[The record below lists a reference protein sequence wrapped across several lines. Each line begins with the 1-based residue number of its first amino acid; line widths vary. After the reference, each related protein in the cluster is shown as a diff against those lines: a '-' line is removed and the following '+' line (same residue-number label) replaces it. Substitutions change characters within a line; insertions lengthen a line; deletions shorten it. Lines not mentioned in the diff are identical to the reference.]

1 MSYKR
6 EDMVKALHIISLS
19 NLSKFDDNYCIDH
32 DVLYA
37 NGITNYND
45 ENFIR
50 FSKAVNYVTENL
62 IESDIMKTCFYI
74 DEKLGFSYDTTYDCL
89 KFIYDVCPKLITVKK
104 LNYLC
109 GTSEGT
115 NNNSVTFVYKNMIE
129 FIKKSIFKDK
139 LNFEE
144 LVAKCQEKIKEYINP
159 EIIWNMWITKY
170 DNKTFENIDLE
181 DLLIWDYADLN
192 KWKNTYERWY
202 NASKEKYQADYNPLK
217 KSYDDL
223 KKDYDELKCIYE
235 EQLKLI
241 EYEETQLQKTSEIN
255 CREVALQYE
264 HFNETIDKFKGWM
277 FFFIGTTIA
286 FSIYFIYFVFFA
298 K

>member
-6 EDMVKALHIISLS
+6 EDMINALHIISLS
-19 NLSKFDDNYCIDH
+19 NLSKFDDDYCIDL
-32 DVLYA
+32 DVLCA
-37 NGITNYND
+37 NGITNFND

-50 FSKAVNYVTENL
+50 FSEAVNYVTENL
-62 IESDIMKTCFYI
+62 VESDILKSCFYK
-74 DEKLGFSYDTTYDCL
+74 ELGFIYDTTCDCL

-109 GTSEGT
+109 GTSKDM
-115 NNNSVTFVYKNMIE
+115 NNNSVTFIYKNMIE

-159 EIIWNMWITKY
+159 EIIWNIWITKY

-192 KWKNTYERWY
+192 MWKDTYERWY
-202 NASKEKYQADYNPLK
+202 NSSKEKYQADYNPLK
-217 KSYDDL
+217 RDYDDL
-223 KKDYDELKCIYE
+223 RKDYDELKDIYE

-255 CREVALQYE
+255 CKEAALQFE
-264 HFNETIDKFKGWM
+264 HFNETINTFKGWM
-277 FFFIGTTIA
+277 FFFIGTTIGL
-286 FSIYFIYFVFFA
+286 IGYMLYLVIQ
-298 K
+298 